1 MIQRIL
7 FCFLFVFMTAL
18 PFAFCEEGPSKKGA
32 QRTETMRRIPAP
44 ELSLQDLTGKTFDLS
59 RYRGKTVLLNFTTT
73 WCPYCI
79 KDIPGLKKIHER
91 FKNRDFLLVS
101 IYIQE
106 SRKKVS
112 SFAEKHGLAYTTL
125 IDPDGK
131 TAMRYGVR
139 GVPTKVIVGED
150 GNIVCWMCSDVEGEL
165 EKKLR
170 KR

>member
-7 FCFLFVFMTAL
+7 ICFLFLFMTAL
-18 PFAFCEEGPSKKGA
+18 PFASCDEGSSKKVKAGK
-32 QRTETMRRIPAP
+32 RIQAP
-44 ELSLQDLTGKTFDLS
+44 EFSLQDLSGKAFDLS
-59 RYRGKTVLLNFTTT
+59 RHRGKTVLLDFTTT
-73 WCPYCI
+73 WCPYCL

-91 FKNRDFLLVS
+91 FKNRDFVLVS

-112 SFAEKHGLAYTTL
+112 SFAQKHGLPYTIL

-131 TAMRYGVR
+131 TAMSYGVR
-139 GVPTKVIVGED
+139 GVPTKVVVGKD
-150 GNIVCWMCSDVEGEL
+150 GTIVCWMCSDVEGVL
-165 EKKLR
+165 ERTLP